1 MKTHLGSTAF
11 MPVIGKITAA
21 VLIFATLPTGSAGAG
36 EGTPDC
42 PSASAWVKQDKEG
55 HRDVYYMEN
64 GKPVFAGRLTGPP
77 PPRPE
82 SAPLRRS
89 APSRPESLRCCVWT
103 PMGCIC

>member
-1 MKTHLGSTAF
+1 MKTHLSSTAF

-21 VLIFATLPTGSAGAG
+21 VLIFATLPIGSVGAA

-42 PSASAWVKQDKEG
+42 PSASAWVKQDNEG

-64 GKPVFAGRLTGPP
+64 GKPVFAGRLTGAP
-77 PPRPE
+77 PPRRA
-82 SAPLRRS
+82 SAPQQRS
-89 APSRPESLRCCVWT
+89 APSRPASLRCCVWT